1 MSAFAVVS
9 MRRTPGQCLQRT
21 TAGLPSVHIA
31 PGSSSARFRAV
42 ASLPSPR
49 QRYQST
55 KGGDGS
61 QNNTPQQNKPQKVTF
76 RQFAGRA
83 LGAGLRNLTFAL
95 SPKGIKQAYKDSPG
109 STSFAVIMLL
119 ITAGISAVALRR
131 FYNHFYN
138 NKLSRYPEPV
148 ANTLRQ
154 AIYYSNYAPDPE
166 RALKFYKKAMQQC
179 AEIGLDPFS
188 DEVLGIRIQ
197 VSAWLQQLENYTSS
211 GEVLESVLADCKKWV
226 DVMEKSVKE
235 GQVDKNGHYIDS
247 SNLADVKEPSGEAVE
262 TATNSASS
270 AKDEEAEAPR
280 ETLWRKRERLL
291 ATSVKTAVALG
302 ELYADEHV
310 LKPEKATEHFVW
322 AVETTLKEFKRRRTE
337 GKQPGEETWL
347 TPNEVGGA
355 MESLGRDYER
365 KSQFHLAIP
374 LFFQALRLCEVPC
387 HRAVV
392 MNNLAASFAQIPA
405 SFLTGALSEGLK
417 DIEST
422 EMPKTRS
429 ECLEAAENWAKNAYM
444 HGNDV
449 KGDER
454 TAECDE
460 ACAVALCNWADV
472 AAMLGKSGVAR
483 KKYEQSI
490 ELSNKLE
497 FTDGAKQAAD
507 GLKRLDKTSN

>member
-1 MSAFAVVS
+1 MSTFAIAS
-9 MRRTPGQCLQRT
+9 LRPIPARCLHT
-21 TAGLPSVHIA
+21 TKGLLSVHVA
-31 PGSSSARFRAV
+31 SPSSSAHLRMV
-42 ASLPSPR
+42 ISLPPR
-49 QRYQST
+49 WQRHQST
-55 KGGDGS
+55 SALDGVQKNS
-61 QNNTPQQNKPQKVTF
+61 AHNKPQKVTF

-83 LGAGLRNLTFAL
+83 LGAGLKNLAFAL
-95 SPKGIKQAYKDSPG
+95 SPRGIKQAYKDSPG
-109 STSFAVIMLL
+109 STSFAVVLLL
-119 ITAGISAVALRR
+119 ITLGISAVALRS
-131 FYNHFYN
+131 FYAHFYN
-138 NKLSRYPEPV
+138 NKLSKYPEPV
-148 ANTLRQ
+148 ANTLRR

-166 RALKFYKKAMQQC
+166 LALKFYKKAMQQC

-211 GEVLESVLADCKKWV
+211 GEVLESILADCQNWIG
-226 DVMEKSVKE
+226 VMEKSVE
-235 GQVDKNGHYIDS
+235 DGQVDKGGYYVDS
-247 SNLADVKEPSGEAVE
+247 SNLADAKDLTGRDSKLP
-262 TATNSASS
+262 TNSE
-270 AKDEEAEAPR
+270 KGTKGEESEAPH

-291 ATSVKTAVALG
+291 ATAVKTAVALG

-322 AVETTLKEFKRRRTE
+322 AVETTLKEFNRRRTE
-337 GKQPGEETWL
+337 GKKPGEESWL
-347 TPNEVGGA
+347 TPTEVGGA

-405 SFLTGALSEGLK
+405 SFLSSSLSEGLK
-417 DIEST
+417 DLESA

-429 ECLEAAENWAKNAYM
+429 ESLAAAENWAKNAYM

-449 KGDER
+449 KRDER
-454 TAECDE
+454 TPECDE

-472 AAMLGKSGVAR
+472 AAMLGKTTLAR
-483 KKYEQSI
+483 QKYEQCI
-490 ELSNKLE
+490 ELSNKLK
-497 FTDGAKQAAD
+497 FADGAKQAAD
-507 GLKRLDKTSN
+507 GLKKLNKGSN